1 MAYETILPGTYPA
14 DASAILGGTLVDLD
28 GVTPVPGS
36 SLSTLVVT
44 VYEARS
50 GTVINACRDRNILNV
65 NGGVVDALGVLQLRL
80 DAADMARLGTAE
92 SEVHVALVEWTWASP
107 VRDGRTWILFTVGEG
122 PAVAAVTP

>member
-1 MAYETILPGTYPA
+1 MAYETILLGSYPA
-14 DASAILGGTLVDLD
+14 NASAILGATLTELD

-36 SLSTLVVT
+36 SLSALVVT

-50 GTVINACRDRNILNV
+50 GVVINACRDRNILNA
-65 NGGVVDALGVLQLRL
+65 NGGVIDDLGVLQLRL
-80 DAADMARLGTAE
+80 DAADMAIVGTGTTE
-92 SEVHVALVEWTWASP
+92 SHVALVEWTWASP